1 METVFKKGLFEG
13 KVALVTGGG
22 TGIGLRIAKEL
33 AMLGADIV
41 IASRKLENLEK
52 GAKEIEQFGSKVFSI
67 QCNIREEESIKECV
81 SKSIGQAGK
90 IDYLINNGGGQFPSP
105 AEFINKKGWH
115 AVIETNLTGT
125 FFMCQEVF
133 NKQFSQNGGAIVNII
148 ANVLRGFP
156 MLAHTGAA
164 RAGVDN
170 ITKSLASE
178 WGRYGVRINSVAP
191 GTIQSSGLDSYD
203 PQYREFIM
211 TFAKNNQT
219 TRLGTSAEV
228 ASAVMYLLS
237 PAASFITGQTL
248 YVDGGESVF
257 NAVMPPTENDKHPPF
272 DPD

>member
-1 METVFKKGLFEG
+1 MKTIFKEGLFEG

-33 AMLGADIV
+33 AMLGAAVI
-41 IASRKLENLEK
+41 IASRKMENLEK
-52 GAKEIEQFGSKVFSI
+52 GADEIAQLGGKVYPI
-67 QCNIREEESIKECV
+67 QCNIRDEESIKECIE
-81 SKSIGQAGK
+81 KSIQVAGK

-105 AEFINKKGWH
+105 AEYINKKGWH

-133 NKQFSQNGGAIVNII
+133 NKQFSQNGGVIVNII
-148 ANVLRGFP
+148 ANMLRGFP

-191 GTIQSSGLDSYD
+191 GTIMSSGLDSYD

-211 TFAKNNQT
+211 TFAQNNQT

-228 ASAVMYLLS
+228 ASAVLYLLS
-237 PAASFITGQTL
+237 PAASYITGQTL

-257 NAVMPPTENDKHPPF
+257 NPVMPPTENDKHTPF